1 MKHGMVSALDLLQK
15 YASTFRKIIQAK
27 VLGSKSSI
35 KHLLKLNKDSDFDFL
50 IAAMDIIGD
59 ASEAI
64 SNFQQFGLSGPTK
77 YNDLGER
84 YLRLYGL
91 LSSTYIQQQATLTIY
106 KIMNAPDPKKIRE
119 RFDALEIRK
128 LRHKL
133 SAHSTDYLSTG
144 AVLEAYVPLRLDL
157 GDTNVTA
164 VRHTSPMRHEKVN
177 LSDAIEAHMQLMID
191 VIDTITAKAINT
203 LFKGHQN
210 KQTEFS
216 KELSDLRIEKA
227 GGLVLKGPKGAPKFI
242 VTFGSK

>member
-1 MKHGMVSALDLLQK
+1 
-15 YASTFRKIIQAK
+15 
-27 VLGSKSSI
+27 
-35 KHLLKLNKDSDFDFL
+35 
-50 IAAMDIIGD
+50 
-59 ASEAI
+59 
-64 SNFQQFGLSGPTK
+64 
-77 YNDLGER
+77 
-84 YLRLYGL
+84 
-91 LSSTYIQQQATLTIY
+91 
-106 KIMNAPDPKKIRE
+106 MNAPDPKKIRE

-128 LRHKL
+128 LRYKL
-133 SAHSTDYLSTG
+133 SAHSTDYLSKG
-144 AVLEAYVPLRLDL
+144 AVVKEAYVPLRLDL

-191 VIDTITAKAINT
+191 VIDTITAKAIKT
-203 LFKGHQN
+203 FFKGHQK